1 MKKRKSILSHVIL
14 DTYVSSFSVI
24 DIEKHTDVRT
34 GISMYSLNS
43 DKVPVITCDNYM
55 FLHYLLDKFDTDEI
69 GFILDNVC
77 IYRTLTRSE
86 SEE

>member
-1 MKKRKSILSHVIL
+1 MKKRKPILSHVIL

-34 GISMYSLNS
+34 GISMFSLNS
-43 DKVPVITCDNYM
+43 DNVPVITCDNYM
-55 FLHYLLDKFDTDEI
+55 FLHDLLDTFDTDEI
-69 GFILDNVC
+69 GFILDKVC
-77 IYRTLTRSE
+77 IYRTLTHSE

>member
-1 MKKRKSILSHVIL
+1 MKKCNPLLSHVIL

-34 GISMYSLNS
+34 GFSMYSLNS
-43 DKVPVITCDNYM
+43 DKVPVITCDDYI
-55 FLHYLLDKFDTDEI
+55 FLHELLDTFDTDKI
-69 GFILDNVC
+69 GFILDKVC
-77 IYRTLTRSE
+77 IYRNLTHSE

>member
-1 MKKRKSILSHVIL
+1 MKKRKPILSHVIL

-34 GISMYSLNS
+34 GLSMYSLNS
-43 DKVPVITCDNYM
+43 DKVPVITCDNYL
-55 FLHYLLDKFDTDEI
+55 FLHELFDTFDIDELA
-69 GFILDNVC
+69 FILDKVC